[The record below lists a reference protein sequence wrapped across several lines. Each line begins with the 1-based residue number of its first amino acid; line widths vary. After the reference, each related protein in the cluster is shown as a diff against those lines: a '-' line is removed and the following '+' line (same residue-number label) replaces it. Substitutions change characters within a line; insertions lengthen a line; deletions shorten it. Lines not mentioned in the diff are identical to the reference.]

1 MSFEEFLPK
10 EKEEPEEEILV
21 EKLPPKIGQEQ
32 FYDVVTGRQP
42 DWHTI
47 IYDLI
52 NSEQLDPW
60 DIDIVLLTRRYFEK
74 ILELEEN
81 AGTDSDKSESPDF
94 YISSKVLLAAA
105 LLLRIKS
112 EFLLNR
118 HIQSI
123 DDILFGKKDEKKYIM
138 ERIEINEDD
147 LPVLIPKTPLP
158 RARKITLD
166 ELMAALSKAI
176 NTESRRIKKE
186 VAIKRAKKLSEVD
199 FPSFR
204 KIDLKDR
211 IKRFYARILIT
222 LKKASTGPELE
233 LNKTCYSYLVG
244 KDREERLA
252 CFLPL
257 LHLSNTKKLWIEQ
270 EKHMDEIWIFLYE
283 YFDKNRDMFTE
294 EVLEE
299 DVEIIAEIDSQINED
314 ASDGENLDYK
324 EDNLTKAKKFRD
336 RKKQIAE
343 EARKE
348 LENELNIE
356 IQEGIGESG
365 IDPLLDDLEKI
376 EKDSKIEEETG
387 FSEDNE

>member
-138 ERIEINEDD
+138 ERIEIATFNR
-147 LPVLIPKTPLP
+147 LAKN
-158 RARKITLD
+158 K
-166 ELMAALSKAI
+166 LMEISVK
-176 NTESRRIKKE
+176 
-186 VAIKRAKKLSEVD
+186 
-199 FPSFR
+199 
-204 KIDLKDR
+204 
-211 IKRFYARILIT
+211 
-222 LKKASTGPELE
+222 
-233 LNKTCYSYLVG
+233 LVG
-244 KDREERLA
+244 VVKTL
-252 CFLPL
+252 
-257 LHLSNTKKLWIEQ
+257 
-270 EKHMDEIWIFLYE
+270 
-283 YFDKNRDMFTE
+283 
-294 EVLEE
+294 
-299 DVEIIAEIDSQINED
+299 
-314 ASDGENLDYK
+314 
-324 EDNLTKAKKFRD
+324 
-336 RKKQIAE
+336 
-343 EARKE
+343 
-348 LENELNIE
+348 
-356 IQEGIGESG
+356 
-365 IDPLLDDLEKI
+365 
-376 EKDSKIEEETG
+376 
-387 FSEDNE
+387 